1 MSDFVMRTDIYLDTA
16 GELTEHLFDLVRF
29 FWLLKDL
36 SGEKKTIQECSL
48 ELRHS
53 KEFLSDRV
61 INSVG
66 SILSSC

>member
-36 SGEKKTIQECSL
+36 SGGKKKL
-48 ELRHS
+48 FKNVL
-53 KEFLSDRV
+53 LS
-61 INSVG
+61 
-66 SILSSC
+66 